1 MVRRKKTKMNQ
12 QEAEEYLKKLE
23 EFEKTIGSEDDD
35 LDLNFMSEV
44 NELLSK
50 LQEELQQTPPVTE
63 QTIINTQPT
72 MTGGGVLV
80 KVKKLDSNAVVP
92 SYSKVGDAGMDL
104 TITKEIE
111 NTSFS
116 VSYGFGIAMEI
127 PKGYVGLVFPR
138 SSVRN
143 QDLIL
148 SNCVGVI
155 DSGYRGEL
163 QATFKKT
170 QGLDSIKYK
179 VGERGAQI
187 IILPYPT
194 IYMTEVPELSDT
206 ERGSGGF
213 GSTGL

>member
-1 MVRRKKTKMNQ
+1 MVRRKETKMNQ
-12 QEAEEYLKKLE
+12 EEAEEYLKKLE
-23 EFEKTIGSEDDD
+23 EFEKTIGSDDD
-35 LDLNFMSEV
+35 ELDLNFMTEV
-44 NELLSK
+44 NELLNK
-50 LQEELQQTPPVTE
+50 LQEEMQP
-63 QTIINTQPT
+63 TQPIKNT
-72 MTGGGVLV
+72 NNEGVLV
-80 KVKKLDSNAVVP
+80 KVKKLDPNAVIP

-111 NTSFS
+111 NTTFS

-127 PKGYVGLVFPR
+127 PNGYVGLVFPR
-138 SSVRN
+138 SSVRS

-194 IYMTEVPELSDT
+194 IYMTEVPELSNT
-206 ERGSGGF
+206 ERGTGGF
-213 GSTGL
+213 GSTGK